1 MKRFARTAILTLL
14 VASSPAFLVGA
25 DGGTPK
31 AVVEKTTI
39 DVGSIPRGETIQADF
54 IIKNEGTATLE
65 ITSARPSCGCTVAD
79 FDRLIEPGKSGKI
92 HAVVDTVSLLG
103 ANGKT
108 VTVTTNDPAN
118 PRFQLTIQ
126 SDVKP
131 FVFADP
137 GYARYTLF
145 VHNDRDQ
152 TINQI
157 VYSRDFPGLEILSID
172 SPKPFIKVNKREA
185 RPDERAAD
193 SNGNQWVI
201 EITLSK
207 ETPIGPVSE
216 NVRVTFNHPKQKVMD
231 IPVSGFIRPVVAVTP
246 PSLNLG
252 KVNPADPQKWGVL
265 VKNFGSQALELGAVQ
280 NDIPG
285 IDVAVESIEIGRQF
299 KIVFTPKAGMPKG
312 DFAGKVT
319 VKTNLAQQ
327 GEIVVE
333 LKGTVQ

>member
-1 MKRFARTAILTLL
+1 MKSFARTAILTLL
-14 VASSPAFLVGA
+14 VAISPAFGVHA
-25 DGGTPK
+25 DGGAPK
-31 AVVEKTTI
+31 AVIEKTTI
-39 DVGSIPRGETIQADF
+39 DVGSIPRGQSIQADF
-54 IIKNEGTATLE
+54 VVKNEGTATLE

-79 FDRLIEPGKSGKI
+79 FDRMIEPGQSGKI
-92 HAVVDTVSLLG
+92 HAVVDTTSLLG
-103 ANGKT
+103 ATGKT

-152 TINQI
+152 VINQI
-157 VYSRDFPGLEILSID
+157 VYSRDFPGLEILSVE
-172 SPKPFIKVNKREA
+172 SPKPFIKVSKREA
-185 RPDERAAD
+185 RPDERATDAL
-193 SNGNQWVI
+193 GNQWVL
-201 EITLSK
+201 EITLAK
-207 ETPIGPVSE
+207 DTPIGPVSD
-216 NVRVTFNHPKQKVMD
+216 NVRVTFNHPKQKVME
-231 IPVSGFIRPVVAVTP
+231 IPVSGFVRPVVAVTP

-265 VKNFGSQALELGAVQ
+265 VKNFGSQALELGAIQ

-285 IDVAVESIEIGRQF
+285 IDVAVESIEAGRQF
-299 KIVFTPKAGMPKG
+299 KIVFTPKPNMAKG

-319 VKTNLAQQ
+319 IKTNLTQQ
-327 GEIVVE
+327 GDIVVD
-333 LKGTVQ
+333 LKGSVQ